1 MLSLSV
7 YAGMGMGPSAARY
20 REYAAKCVAMANER
34 DGTDKLSMLDMAQ
47 AWLDLAEQA
56 LRNERFQ
63 VRLRDARSVGPPGD
77 SIRLDGPR
85 GFGLSF

>member
-1 MLSLSV
+1 
-7 YAGMGMGPSAARY
+7 MGPSELAARS
-20 REYAAKCVAMANER
+20 REYAAKCVAMAQER

-63 VRLRDARSVGPPGD
+63 VVYETPEA
-77 SIRLDGPR
+77 
-85 GFGLSF
+85 